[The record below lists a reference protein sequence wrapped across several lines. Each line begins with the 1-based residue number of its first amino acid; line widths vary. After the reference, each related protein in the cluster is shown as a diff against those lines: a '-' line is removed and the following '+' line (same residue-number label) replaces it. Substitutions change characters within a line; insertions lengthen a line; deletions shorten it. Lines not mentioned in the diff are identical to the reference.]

1 MNRKIK
7 FRAWSKEYK
16 RWATHEELLGVIPVS
31 ATVLSPSTI
40 TVCAKNDDDEDE
52 WIPLQFTGLL
62 DKNGKEIY
70 EGDIL
75 ASKYDKRPFEII
87 WKDGIGDLQQEVG
100 FWMLNKF
107 TNSVFMIHQGHINDR
122 KLEIIGNIYESPELL
137 NN

>member
-1 MNRKIK
+1 MNREIK
-7 FRAWSKEYK
+7 FRAWDKTSNVMIRGMQGDWYL
-16 RWATHEELLGVIPVS
+16 RPDGIPV
-31 ATVLSPSTI
+31 LI
-40 TVCAKNDDDEDE
+40 DREGDEEQIRDYE
-52 WIPLQFTGLL
+52 IMQFTGLL

-70 EGDIL
+70 EGDVL